1 MEQTS
6 QETTNDLLDNSESHL
21 IRADTGKRFVNYL
34 IDVVVFYLLAMGV
47 GVIIALVSP
56 STIME
61 MSDDTSP
68 FGSIT
73 DRIISLVLYG
83 VYMGIV
89 ESIFKGKSLG
99 KLITGTRAV
108 NMDGSPISAGTAFS
122 RGFSRAVP
130 FCAFSAFGSPS
141 NPWQDKWTDTLV
153 IDEKQSTIVKESD
166 RLGQ

>member
-1 MEQTS
+1 
-6 QETTNDLLDNSESHL
+6 
-21 IRADTGKRFVNYL
+21 
-34 IDVVVFYLLAMGV
+34 MGV